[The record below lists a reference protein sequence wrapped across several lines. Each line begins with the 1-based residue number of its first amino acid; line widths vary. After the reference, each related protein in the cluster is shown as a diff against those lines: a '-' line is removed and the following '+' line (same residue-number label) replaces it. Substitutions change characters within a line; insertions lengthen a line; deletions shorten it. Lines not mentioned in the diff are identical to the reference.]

1 MTVLGIDTSLRST
14 GYGVLAVAAGAVCLA
29 APPVA
34 AYALLVPLMGYSAY
48 SMVGDLRRSLG
59 NASAEKSVKR
69 LGEALLET
77 LRGAGQIESEGARLC
92 ITARK
97 GGVECALDGASAR
110 EKTLFAEAMGEM
122 LSPLDNPRY
131 LLIRSLPLFGF
142 SKRMLSQS
150 YACPALLG
158 TKKETAELLRKALEK
173 NGDRFELVYTRS
185 LEGRKLLLACR
196 KKLPLDRISVDAQI
210 GNLERPRIHINF

>member
-1 MTVLGIDTSLRST
+1 
-14 GYGVLAVAAGAVCLA
+14 
-29 APPVA
+29 
-34 AYALLVPLMGYSAY
+34 
-48 SMVGDLRRSLG
+48 
-59 NASAEKSVKR
+59 
-69 LGEALLET
+69 
-77 LRGAGQIESEGARLC
+77 
-92 ITARK
+92 
-97 GGVECALDGASAR
+97 
-110 EKTLFAEAMGEM
+110 MGEM

-131 LLIRSLPLFGF
+131 LLIRSLPVFGF

-196 KKLPLDRISVDAQI
+196 RAANEGREQAKVRRARA
-210 GNLERPRIHINF
+210 LESGR